1 MNKAVGAAIGII
13 SLIIAFVFFP
23 YVMSTAEEIKMKE
36 VSEDH
41 LVVTAVAETEAV
53 FALYN
58 DLYNANLSNI
68 IDVSSSLSTDLP
80 VATGYNKVSKEL
92 TVGGLTVDSER
103 TLQVDYEMDALEG
116 DVIGG
121 VGKFTNVAPFL
132 IMGAIVAIGAGV
144 VWHTFR
150 SR

>member
-23 YVMSTAEEIKMKE
+23 YVMRTAEEIKIKE

-41 LVVTAVAETEAV
+41 LATTAVAATEVV

-58 DLYNANLSNI
+58 ELYNANLSNI
-68 IDVSSSLSTDLP
+68 IDVSSSDSGDAP
-80 VATGYNKVSKEL
+80 VATNYNKVTAEL
-92 TVGGLTVDSER
+92 TVGGLVVDTTR
-103 TLQVDYEMDALEG
+103 TLQVEYHMDALED
-116 DVIGG
+116 DVVGG
-121 VGKFTNVAPFL
+121 VSKFTNITPFL
-132 IMGAIVAIGAGV
+132 ILGAIVAIGAGV

-150 SR
+150 GR

>member
-23 YVMSTAEEIKMKE
+23 YVMRTAEEIKIKD

-41 LVVTAVAETEAV
+41 LATTGAAETEVV

-58 DLYNANLSNI
+58 ELYKANLSNI
-68 IDVSSSLSTDLP
+68 IDVSSSDSGDAP

-92 TVGGLTVDSER
+92 TVGGLVVDTER
-103 TLQVDYEMDALEG
+103 TLQVDYHMDALED
-116 DVIGG
+116 DVVGG
-121 VGKFTNVAPFL
+121 VSKFTNVTPFL
-132 IMGAIVAIGAGV
+132 IMGAIIAIGAGV

-150 SR
+150 GR

>member
-36 VSEDH
+36 VFEDH
-41 LVVTAVAETEAV
+41 LATTGVAETEVV
-53 FALYN
+53 FTLYN
-58 DLYNANLSNI
+58 DLYNANLSNVI
-68 IDVSSSLSTDLP
+68 EVSSSLTSDLP
-80 VATGYNKVSKEL
+80 VATAYNKVSVEL
-92 TVGGLTVDSER
+92 TVGGLTVDTER
-103 TLQVDYEMDALEG
+103 TLQVDYKTDALKD
-116 DVIGG
+116 DVVGG
-121 VGKFTNVAPFL
+121 VGKFVSITPFL